1 VEGELVELSWY
12 GDRAPRVPLGEG
24 FHSGRLAIRASQ
36 VGRVSPSRRAR
47 WSHADRMA
55 LALRL
60 LADPRFDALITAAV
74 PFAALPGT
82 MAELAAGAPGLG
94 VRVDY

>member
-1 VEGELVELSWY
+1 VELSWY
-12 GDRAPRVPLGEG
+12 GDRTPRVPLGEG

-36 VGRVSPSRRAR
+36 VGRVSPSRQAR
-47 WSHADRMA
+47 WTYADRMA

-60 LADPRFDALITAAV
+60 LADPRFDALISEAV
-74 PFAALPGT
+74 PFAELPET
-82 MAELAAGAPGLG
+82 MVRLAEGGPGLA

>member
-1 VEGELVELSWY
+1 MRQSPASFASPSG
-12 GDRAPRVPLGEG
+12 RTPRVPLGEG

-36 VGRVSPSRRAR
+36 VGRVSPARQARRTYT
-47 WSHADRMA
+47 DRMA

-60 LADPRFDALITAAV
+60 LADPRFDALITEAV
-74 PFAALPGT
+74 PFAELPAT
-82 MAELAAGAPGLG
+82 MERLAAGAPGLG